1 LSGFKPCC
9 PSCGKLP
16 LLAGIVSILSI
27 LGIGVAIGVALIAL
41 T

>member
-1 LSGFKPCC
+1 MLSE
-9 PSCGKLP
+9 LREVA

>member
-1 LSGFKPCC
+1 MLSE
-9 PSCGKLP
+9 LREVA

-27 LGIGVAIGVALIAL
+27 LGIGVAIGVALIAF